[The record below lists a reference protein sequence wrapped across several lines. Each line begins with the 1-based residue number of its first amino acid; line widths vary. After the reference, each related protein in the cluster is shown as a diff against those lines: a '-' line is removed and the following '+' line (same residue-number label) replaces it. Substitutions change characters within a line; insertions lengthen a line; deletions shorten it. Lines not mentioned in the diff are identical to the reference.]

1 MIRNMKHPITGFH
14 SQDEKNPQG
23 KEPWHKR
30 NKVVEKH
37 SSFDF
42 GARFNQTKTSLL
54 VIKNDC
60 ILGPIV
66 PISRYNWMD

>member
-30 NKVVEKH
+30 NKVVKKH

-42 GARFNQTKTSLL
+42 GARFN
-54 VIKNDC
+54 
-60 ILGPIV
+60 
-66 PISRYNWMD
+66 